1 MAHVDCSC
9 PKEKRIPEIELL
21 FLRDQRQRNK
31 KGLAIGNKER
41 VESERIAAKYSRK
54 PSMAELDQRRRQK
67 NLEYWQYSSTLSEI
81 VDIASITAN
90 SDEDSDNE
98 TDPDFNAKLKR

>member
-1 MAHVDCSC
+1 
-9 PKEKRIPEIELL
+9 
-21 FLRDQRQRNK
+21 
-31 KGLAIGNKER
+31 
-41 VESERIAAKYSRK
+41 
-54 PSMAELDQRRRQK
+54 MAESDQRRRQK

>member
-1 MAHVDCSC
+1 MVEAANIRGKGSKLYNVTSKLDYCECQIFSCVEKGCSAECKKVAHVDCSC

-54 PSMAELDQRRRQK
+54 PSMAESDQ
-67 NLEYWQYSSTLSEI
+67 TMC
-81 VDIASITAN
+81 
-90 SDEDSDNE
+90 
-98 TDPDFNAKLKR
+98 

>member
-21 FLRDQRQRNK
+21 FLRNQRQRNK
-31 KGLAIGNKER
+31 NKDR

-54 PSMAELDQRRRQK
+54 ASMAESEHRRRRT
-67 NLEYWQYSSTLSEI
+67 NLEEEVSRQCSSTLSEI

>member
-21 FLRDQRQRNK
+21 FLRNQRQRNK
-31 KGLAIGNKER
+31 NKDR

-54 PSMAELDQRRRQK
+54 ASMAESEHRRRQT
-67 NLEYWQYSSTLSEI
+67 NLEEEVSRQCSSTLSEI